1 MKLLIF
7 NYLFLL
13 NLVSKECLES
23 PRKVLWFL
31 FDPPTDP
38 ESEFYCPQKHAAT
51 KIEDLCYYFYLYIK
65 THKSAQE
72 ACHKVSHRLAE
83 IDNADTW
90 LALVETMSKFFNSNK
105 IKSLRFHM
113 GLVNIKNKKLYWTN
127 TSSLVNKDLMCQ
139 KVTSYSSNVIDSHS
153 NCIELIHKDPHYQSI
168 TGMNTCLKLVNC
180 HHVRYAICEWRGDSI
195 KSYNLVLTSQLV
207 NSYISILVVICLFCF
222 MWTVLYTYHARR
234 VNSIISKACADYLEE
249 EKIFNLRT
257 RD

>member
-1 MKLLIF
+1 MKLLILYF
-7 NYLFLL
+7 LFLS
-13 NLVSKECLES
+13 NLIYKECIES
-23 PRKVLWFL
+23 PRKVLWFM
-31 FDPPTDP
+31 FDPPSDP
-38 ESEFYCPQKHAAT
+38 QSEFYCPQRHSAT

-83 IDNADTW
+83 IDSSETW
-90 LALVETMSKFFNSNK
+90 EALIETMSKFFNSNK
-105 IKSLRFHM
+105 IRSLRFHV
-113 GLVNIKNKKLYWTN
+113 GSVDIKNRNLYWTN
-127 TSSLVNKDLMCQ
+127 SSTLVKKDFMCQ
-139 KVTSYSSNVIDSHS
+139 KTTHYSSNSMDHNS
-153 NCIELIHKDPHYQSI
+153 NCIELIHKDSHYQSI
-168 TGMNTCLKLVNC
+168 TGMDTCLKLVNC

-195 KSYNLVLTSQLV
+195 KSYNLELKSQLI

-234 VNSIISKACADYLEE
+234 VNSIISKTCADFLEE